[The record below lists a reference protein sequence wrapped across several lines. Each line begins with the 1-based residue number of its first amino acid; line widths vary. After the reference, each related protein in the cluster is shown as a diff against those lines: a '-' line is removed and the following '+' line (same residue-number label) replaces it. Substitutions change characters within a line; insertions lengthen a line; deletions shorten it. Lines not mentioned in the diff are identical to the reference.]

1 MYEYRRRDGKTK
13 EIIHFSYFR
22 KLGLKGNG
30 ENINLFS
37 YTSVLTGNFYV
48 IK

>member
-1 MYEYRRRDGKTK
+1 MYEYRRRDGKRK
-13 EIIHFSYFR
+13 EIIHLSYFR

-37 YTSVLTGNFYV
+37 YASVLTGNFYV